1 MRRWYQSIMEKEF
14 EAIYTAQ
21 TPTRLGSNKTEKA
34 IQLLKNGDMNSLFNC
49 KKLIT
54 EIIKEKYD
62 QRL

>member
-1 MRRWYQSIMEKEF
+1 MEKEF

>member
-1 MRRWYQSIMEKEF
+1 MKRWLQSIMEKEF
-14 EAIYTAQ
+14 EVQ
-21 TPTRLGSNKTEKA
+21 TPTRLGSNKKEKA
-34 IQLLKNGDMNSLFNC
+34 IQLLNNGDMDSLFKC

>member
-1 MRRWYQSIMEKEF
+1 MEKEF
-14 EAIYTAQ
+14 EVQ
-21 TPTRLGSNKTEKA
+21 TPTRLGSNKKEKA
-34 IQLLKNGDMNSLFNC
+34 IQLLNNGDMDSLFKC